1 MFFRERA
8 RKGSRAQAQAYIS
21 VPPFSSSILSFS
33 VLPQTDRRR
42 PRCEAKRV
50 LAFDVV
56 NMQSKMLLAPAMK
69 NTCNPV
75 HQVLH
80 EILISFV

>member
-1 MFFRERA
+1 MRG
-8 RKGSRAQAQAYIS
+8 K
-21 VPPFSSSILSFS
+21 
-33 VLPQTDRRR
+33 
-42 PRCEAKRV
+42 KKV
-50 LAFDVV
+50 LAFVVV

-69 NTCNPV
+69 NTCNLL